1 MLTLYHISTDIT
13 STITHK
19 GLFNPLWVSDIASYK
34 YQNVLKPELYDL
46 INTYKP
52 EYLYADGPHG
62 PDTYWGSQE
71 FLAWL
76 YNER

>member
-1 MLTLYHISTDIT
+1 M
-13 STITHK
+13 
-19 GLFNPLWVSDIASYK
+19 
-34 YQNVLKPELYDL
+34 PELYDL

-62 PDTYWGSQE
+62 PDTYWGSRE

-76 YNER
+76 YNERYKLDQLKIGD

>member
-1 MLTLYHISTDIT
+1 MLTYIIYVDTT
-13 STITHK
+13 
-19 GLFNPLWVSDIASYK
+19 SYK

-62 PDTYWGSQE
+62 PDLLG
-71 FLAWL
+71 
-76 YNER
+76 